1 MRTEKN
7 HKSFYDESDWSD
19 PEMCTN
25 IFHKITYQKELA
37 VQSFIKS
44 LPTEAPGVHRVKVV
58 PLLVSMIWGP
68 TLVADHS
75 FTIGEMVE
83 QFLMGKVPGVAK
95 MQVPVVDVRDAAIA
109 HLNSILNEN
118 VTDERII
125 VVGANIWFKEFAE
138 TMNEKYKK
146 FGYNVKCGEIKFWML
161 KVASWI
167 DDTAKSI
174 LPQWDKEQVLSGKK
188 SIQAL
193 GMSYRPIR
201 DTIIEM
207 CDNFID
213 MGIVK
218 DKRKKK

>member
-1 MRTEKN
+1 
-7 HKSFYDESDWSD
+7 
-19 PEMCTN
+19 
-25 IFHKITYQKELA
+25 
-37 VQSFIKS
+37 
-44 LPTEAPGVHRVKVV
+44 V
-58 PLLVSMIWGP
+58 PLIVGMVWGP

-95 MQVPVVDVRDAAIA
+95 MQVPIVDIRDAAIA
-109 HLNSILNEN
+109 HLNSILNEA

-125 VVGANIWFKEFAE
+125 IVGANIWFKEFAE
-138 TMNEKYKK
+138 IMNENYRKH
-146 FGYNVKCGEIKFWML
+146 GYNVKTGEIKFWML

-174 LPQWDKEQVLSGKK
+174 IPQWNKEQVLSAKK
-188 SIQAL
+188 SIQTL
-193 GMSYRPIR
+193 GMQYRPAR
-201 DTIIEM
+201 ETIIEM
-207 CDNFID
+207 CDSFID